1 MDIKNFGSAP
11 PLGLDQPKGN
21 PCPALPVC
29 ELVGNARNGCMTG
42 GGGKNWDHICL
53 AGLILLTARGQGL
66 YTDEM
71 EEELQ
76 SRKIGF
82 LQPQDQ
88 SQSTKD

>member
-1 MDIKNFGSAP
+1 MDIKNFGSVP
-11 PLGLDQPKGN
+11 PLDFGQPKGD
-21 PCPALPVC
+21 PCPALPIC
-29 ELVGNARNGCMTG
+29 ELVGNARKGCMN
-42 GGGKNWDHICL
+42 GGGKDWAQICL

-88 SQSTKD
+88 NQSTKD